1 MGIVGA
7 PQSRADDP
15 AKPGSYPV
23 AVTSPVNPANPLV
36 LIDAAIHDEPL
47 ALLAEVAAVVRYAND
62 RELDALVS
70 QRGPE
75 VVGLGTLL
83 STRVDAALLE
93 RMPNLR
99 VVANCA
105 VGIDNVDLDA
115 AARRGIVVTNTPD
128 VLTEATADLTWALI
142 LAVARRLRE
151 GEALVRSGEWEG
163 WHPRQLL
170 GMELAGSTL
179 AILGLGR
186 IGEAVAR
193 RAIGFKMD
201 VVYVSRTPRPDLETR
216 LMLRRF
222 PLEQA
227 LERADVAT
235 VHLPLTDE
243 TRHLI
248 GAAELARMRP
258 GAILVNTAR
267 GPIVDEAALAEAL
280 ERGRIAGAG
289 LDVYED
295 EPRVHP
301 RLLTHPRTVLLP
313 HLGSATDRT
322 RLAMARRVAENLLA
336 VLAGRPAPTP
346 VEAYK

>member
-1 MGIVGA
+1 V
-7 PQSRADDP
+7 R
-15 AKPGSYPV
+15 
-23 AVTSPVNPANPLV
+23 PLV

-47 ALLAEVAAVVRYAND
+47 APVAEVAEVVRYGED
-62 RELDALVS
+62 HELDAVVS
-70 QRGPE
+70 QRGGE
-75 VVGLGTLL
+75 VVGLGALL
-83 STRVDAALLE
+83 STRVDAALLD
-93 RMPNLR
+93 RLPRLR
-99 VVANCA
+99 IVANCA
-105 VGIDNVDLDA
+105 VGVDNVDVEA

-151 GEALVRSGEWEG
+151 GETLVRSGEWRG

-201 VVYVSRTPRPDLETR
+201 VVYVGRTPRPDLEAR

-227 LERADVAT
+227 LERADVVT
-235 VHLPLTDE
+235 IHLPLTDE
-243 TRHLI
+243 TRHMI
-248 GAAELARMRP
+248 GAPELARMKP
-258 GAILVNTAR
+258 AAILVNTAR

-280 ERGRIAGAG
+280 ELGRIAGAG

-301 RLLTHPRTVLLP
+301 RLLAHPRTVLLP
-313 HLGSATDRT
+313 HLGSATDKT
-322 RLAMARRVAENLLA
+322 RLAMARLVAENLLA

-346 VEAYK
+346 VESHK